1 MIKLLYIAAGG
12 TIGTLLRYWVSG
24 WMHKVT
30 GGQFPWGTITVNLLG
45 AFIIGLAWGI
55 TQRITLPVNIRSLL
69 FIGLFGG
76 FTTFSTFVFEG
87 YSLLKDDNIK
97 LALAYIGISN
107 IAGIILV
114 YAGVVLANMQFQIL
128 K

>member
-1 MIKLLYIAAGG
+1 MIKLIYIAAGG
-12 TIGTLLRYWVSG
+12 TIGTLFRYWLSG
-24 WMHKVT
+24 WMHKFA

-45 AFIIGLAWGI
+45 ALIIGLAWGI
-55 TQRITLPVNIRSLL
+55 TQRISLPVNIRSLL

-87 YSLLKDDNIK
+87 LSLLKDDNIK

-107 IAGIILV
+107 IAGILLV
-114 YAGVVLANMQFQIL
+114 YAGYVLANVLIQTL